1 MIEICTGIWLLFG
14 DSVGRRSQV
23 LVVLYGGF
31 AFFGWALVSGLFFKS
46 FSVRNAEFPMLNDVV
61 SVNTRVL
68 SSAVNLAVFLTRF
81 AVTSIRSSGRLVLL
95 PGLRNVKVLRSAAEE
110 ICKAYS
116 LQARRVATAADSGGA
131 AGAVAPCPQHRVAL
145 ADVVAVVLRDAGD
158 DGSAAKAA
166 LVAALDDL
174 SEVYIEQHRRATV
187 TLRQEIA
194 ARWVHHD
201 EGAYERV
208 LIPRFVP
215 LVVDSRRT
223 IAAAL
228 AGASLSDVCYS
239 VCRSPAFLCL
249 HGLIVPTA
257 FSVNV
262 YVMWARG
269 SAAAVYVMYAVIAA
283 AFLLNCFQVLLF
295 NTEVLLKVVLPR
307 FDTLW
312 AFGNIL
318 LVAVTGAF
326 VFESPQHK
334 LVWAAAQVQTS
345 LYLFQDAA
353 PPSRRARR
361 IVSLSFAGY
370 AVYQIASVFAIW
382 QRLFG
387 VSSYFVTLLGQTIDV
402 KHWFFAA
409 QVNASINATRFA
421 IRALSDERHMIFC
434 AGLQRVRMPA
444 ADARELRALMLA
456 EQDLGEPRR
465 GRTTLSR

>member
-1 MIEICTGIWLLFG
+1 MIEIILGLTLLFG
-14 DSVGRRSQV
+14 DSVGRRSQ
-23 LVVLYGGF
+23 LCVVLYGGF
-31 AFFGWALVSGLFFKS
+31 ALFGWALVSGLFLKS
-46 FSVRNAEFPMLNDVV
+46 FPVHDVEFPMLHDVV

-81 AVTSIRSSGRLVLL
+81 AVTTVRSSGRLVLL
-95 PGLRNVKVLRSAAEE
+95 PGLRNVKVLRSVAED

-116 LQARRVATAADSGGA
+116 LQARRVAAAVESGGA
-131 AGAVAPCPQHRVAL
+131 AGAVAPCPQRRVVL
-145 ADVVAVVLRDAGD
+145 ADVAAGVLRDASD

-174 SEVYIEQHRRATV
+174 SEVYMEQHRRATV

-194 ARWVHHD
+194 ARWEHHD
-201 EGAYERV
+201 EDAYERV
-208 LIPRFVP
+208 LIPHFVP

-239 VCRSPAFLCL
+239 VCRSPAFSWLQV
-249 HGLIVPTA
+249 LIVPSG

-262 YVMWARG
+262 YVLWGRG
-269 SAAAVYVMYAVIAA
+269 SGAAVYVMYAVIAA

-295 NTEVLLKVVLPR
+295 NTEVLRKVVLPR
-307 FDTLW
+307 FDTFW
-312 AFGNIL
+312 AFANIL

-326 VFESPQHK
+326 VFENPQHK

-353 PPSRRARR
+353 PQSRRARR

-382 QRLFG
+382 QRFFG
-387 VSSYFVTLLGQTIDV
+387 VSSYFVTFLGQSVDL
-402 KHWFFAA
+402 KHWLFAA

-421 IRALSDERHMIFC
+421 FRALSDERYMIFC
-434 AGLQRVRMPA
+434 AGLQRVRMSA

-465 GRTTLSR
+465 GQNILSR